1 MAALLGFLNK
11 KQETAPTAASEPAK
25 ATDTVKGTPRG
36 AVPFLVLL
44 PYRTE
49 KATRLQEQRQWCFEA
64 APTVTKA
71 MVAQSVARMWHVRV
85 EKVRMVPKV
94 ASAVW
99 FGKTRG
105 HTRTRKKFMVTL
117 APGQTLPLS

>member
-71 MVAQSVARMWHVRV
+71 MVAQSVARMGH
-85 EKVRMVPKV
+85 KV